1 MSKFI
6 NISELCKKLELIN
19 SKTKKP
25 LNYVIRYW
33 EKEFKFI
40 KPKIVNNRRYY
51 SKEQVEKIKM
61 VKYLLKNQGM
71 TIAGVKAFLNN
82 RINQLDDYDSFS
94 LKATYYKK
102 QLREKSRKLLD
113 KINKF
118 KKYGKKNSS

>member
-40 KPKIVNNRRYY
+40 KPKILNNRRYY